1 MKGVLQGGGAGAGA
15 RHQPRCVRL
24 SLPATLRCAGRGVWP
39 LRGRGERRGSTTG
52 RRWREGAHPNIL
64 VESQDQSLTPRRSS
78 LATRSGSSKRSEMLA
93 AVFHAFPRRH
103 SSFHARVISPGR
115 SSISTWSSALACA
128 RSLGAL
134 PCAEDRAPRR
144 ECRPRSACEGQNDP
158 VWARSRERR
167 SHPEPHPAGCLR

>member
-1 MKGVLQGGGAGAGA
+1 MGWRSGLGSPSPAALRA
-15 RHQPRCVRL
+15 AT
-24 SLPATLRCAGRGVWP
+24 LPATLRCAGRGVWP
-39 LRGRGERRGSTTG
+39 LRGQGGAPCPRRGPTTG

-64 VESQDQSLTPRRSS
+64 VESQDQSLTPRRRS
-78 LATRSGSSKRSEMLA
+78 LATRSGSSKRSEILT